1 MEATFEIFP
10 SSKLQLENI
19 SKDWTLTITATQDSL
34 EPTLR
39 TYQQLDKRH
48 TPHISAALV
57 ESEDHLRKLAT
68 TIRDHVFLIGGDL
81 DPVGPYERAADLIPH
96 FSHCSS
102 IGVAAYPEGHPSY
115 PDPAFGDDVLLEKQE
130 LGATYAATQMAFDPE
145 AVVEWVTRIRDK
157 GITLPIHCG
166 IAPPISVPKLT
177 QFAMRCGVNASLGFI
192 KKMSTRDV
200 AKMVQRYDPTPL
212 MEEVYEHV
220 DGFHIYTFNAIK
232 TTDAWVRSTPWLQAL
247 TDGVDQKR

>member
-10 SSKLQLENI
+10 SSKLKLADVPPHW
-19 SKDWTLTITATQDSL
+19 SLTITATQESL
-34 EPTLR
+34 TPTLE
-39 TYQQLDKRH
+39 TYKQLNGPH
-48 TPHISAALV
+48 TPHISASLV
-57 ESEDHLRKLAT
+57 QSEDHLRELT
-68 TIRDHVFLIGGDL
+68 SLIRDRVFLIGGDL
-81 DPVGPYERAADLIPH
+81 DPVGPYERSAQLIPH
-96 FSHCSS
+96 FAHCAS
-102 IGVAAYPEGHPSY
+102 IGVAGYPEGHPSY
-115 PDPAFGDDVLLEKQE
+115 PHEAFGDEILLGKQE

-145 AVVEWVTRIRDK
+145 AIVEWVTRIRDK

-200 AKMVQRYDPTPL
+200 AKMIQRYDPTPL
-212 MEEVYEHV
+212 MEAVYEHV

-232 TTDAWVRSTPWLQAL
+232 TTANWVQTVPWLQELAA
-247 TDGVDQKR
+247 GVD

>member
-10 SSKLQLENI
+10 SSKLKLEEVPPH
-19 SKDWTLTITATQDSL
+19 WTLTITATQESL
-34 EPTLR
+34 APTIE
-39 TYQQLDKRH
+39 TYEKLNGRH

-57 ESEDHLRKLAT
+57 QSEDHLHELT
-68 TIRDHVFLIGGDL
+68 HVVRDRVFLIGGDR
-81 DPVGPYERAADLIPH
+81 DPVGPYERSAQLIPR
-96 FSHCSS
+96 FAHCSS
-102 IGVAAYPEGHPSY
+102 IGVAGYPEGHPSY
-115 PDPAFGDDVLLEKQE
+115 PDDEFGDDILLEKQE
-130 LGATYAATQMAFDPE
+130 LGATYAATQMAFDPQSI
-145 AVVEWVTRIRDK
+145 VDWVARIREA
-157 GITLPIHCG
+157 GITLPVYCG

-200 AKMVQRYDPTPL
+200 AKMIQRYDPTPL

-232 TTDAWVRSTPWLQAL
+232 TTANWVENVPWLREL
-247 TDGVDQKR
+247 TTGVD